1 MLRDL
6 RPKSKDAPHRIPTE
20 HKTCRSSQSRVWD
33 CARRDGADVGR
44 KPKSIGPGVR
54 GDKLDTHLR
63 RTSLL
68 SNKSL
73 QVSAAIDLDPEIARG
88 GTARPVHPK
97 EQAESVRPDALV
109 DEEGIPISPCDRR
122 MKLQEP
128 CTAVRAGKCQHDDA
142 PVSGTKRVTRGK
154 NRRMEQRSLA
164 YDSPLP
170 LTLPTP
176 SGRREPA
183 RAGILSGGTKGFPS
197 LSNPLIPLR
206 PTLCRP

>member
-33 CARRDGADVGR
+33 CTRKDEADVGR
-44 KPKSIGPGVR
+44 KPKSIGPGVL

-68 SNKSL
+68 SNESL
-73 QVSAAIDLDPEIARG
+73 QVSAAIDLDPKIARG

-109 DEEGIPISPCDRR
+109 DEEGIPISPLR
-122 MKLQEP
+122 P
-128 CTAVRAGKCQHDDA
+128 
-142 PVSGTKRVTRGK
+142 K
-154 NRRMEQRSLA
+154 NEA
-164 YDSPLP
+164 
-170 LTLPTP
+170 
-176 SGRREPA
+176 A
-183 RAGILSGGTKGFPS
+183 RALYRGTSREMPTRRCSS
-197 LSNPLIPLR
+197 LRHKARNEGEEQEDGAEKPRL
-206 PTLCRP
+206 